1 MDNSLA
7 YTIKPIN
14 LYEIYQGNKLIC
26 SCPTKELAEKLKN
39 LLESDKAPTNV
50 TNDSFW
56 DVSDTSIDS
65 KSINNDF
72 WDKPATNAAA
82 KNNNENFLVIDGSS
96 MLATAYYGTLPKS
109 ILYAKTEDE
118 EKLHYSEILHTSKG
132 EYTNAVFTMLKI
144 ILKIINEQKPSHVV
158 VAFDKSRDTFRRK
171 LYADYKANRKE
182 KPAPLKEQFILMQE
196 ILNAIGIK
204 TLISDEYEADDL
216 AGSVI
221 CKFKNE
227 MSMTFMTKDHDYLQ
241 LIDNNVNA
249 WMMQTSKENAMLLW
263 DKYGDDKSYI
273 DLNLPDKVMLFSE
286 NVVLGE
292 DGVYPDQIVDLKA
305 IAGDSSDNIPGIKGV
320 GPVTATVLLKGYG
333 TLEGIYAAI
342 DECENDD
349 AKEKELVNSWKKF
362 LGIKRSPLKAFKE
375 QRDMAFLCKDLATIR
390 TNVEI
395 PYTLDDFKTN
405 IDLMELKKVLEKYE
419 FGSMFDENGHI
430 GWNQLF
436 E

>member
-7 YTIKPIN
+7 YTIKPVN
-14 LYEIYQGNKLIC
+14 LYEIYQDNKLIC
-26 SCPTKELAEKLKN
+26 SCPTKELAEKIKKILTDN
-39 LLESDKAPTNV
+39 DTPSNV
-50 TNDSFW
+50 SNTGFW
-56 DVSDTSIDS
+56 DIPETTSS
-65 KSINNDF
+65 KSGVENF
-72 WDKPATNAAA
+72 WDEPAVNSS

-144 ILKIINEQKPSHVV
+144 ILKIINEQKPSHIV
-158 VAFDKSRDTFRRK
+158 VAFDKSRETTFRRK
-171 LYADYKANRKE
+171 MYAEYKNNRKPTPE
-182 KPAPLKEQFILMQE
+182 PLKSQMKLMQD
-196 ILNAIGIK
+196 ILDTIGIK

-216 AGSVI
+216 AGSVV
-221 CKFKNE
+221 CKFKDE
-227 MSMTFMTKDHDYLQ
+227 MPMIFMTKDHDYLQ
-241 LIDNNVNA
+241 LIDNNVTA
-249 WMMQTSKENAMLLW
+249 WMVQTSKENAMLLW
-263 DKYGDDKSYI
+263 AKYGDDKSYI
-273 DLNLPDKVMLFSE
+273 DLNLPDKVMPFSE

-320 GPVTATVLLKGYG
+320 GPITTTVLLKGYG

-390 TNVEI
+390 TDIEI
-395 PYTLDDFKTN
+395 PYALDDFKVN
-405 IDLMELKKVLEKYE
+405 IDLVELKRVLEQYE